1 MPIAQINGV
10 RLNYVQMVPEDA
22 TDETEHLV
30 MVHGLATNMA
40 FWYFHYAPV
49 FSQHFRVTLFD
60 LRGHGRSEMPANGY
74 TPPQLAQDL
83 LGLMD
88 HLGLEK
94 AHFLTHS
101 YGGVVALNA
110 AVLQPERIS
119 SLVLADTH
127 IAAARHERT
136 WEAGEFGVDMQ
147 KVLNDNHLNLDLRD
161 PYFGYK
167 LLTEV
172 AHLQL
177 RSVEVPPQLAE
188 LVSPFIGK
196 YGNRT
201 ASQWIRLMDETGA
214 AAELMGDDGLTL
226 DDLRQLHFP
235 IMAMYGDHSQAR
247 LTGRELLEIWNH
259 AIFRRVR
266 DAGHFFPSS
275 RPQEVISGCQRF
287 WQGEFKARHQAR
299 AGEDGRNFFRSDR
312 IFQTG
317 DGWYFITREHAR
329 VGPSA
334 SRAEAEQ
341 LLASYIGAMTTEQLS
356 AATFE

>member
-1 MPIAQINGV
+1 MPVAQVNGA
-10 RLNYVQMVPEDA
+10 RLNYVQMAPEDA
-22 TDETEHLV
+22 TDEVEDLI

-49 FSQHFRVTLFD
+49 FSQRFRVTLFD
-60 LRGHGRSEMPANGY
+60 LRGHGRSEMTESGY
-74 TPPQLAQDL
+74 EPPDLAQDL

-88 HLGLEK
+88 HLGIRK

-110 AVLQPERIS
+110 ACLAPHRFS

-127 IAAARHERT
+127 IAAARHEHH
-136 WEAGEFGVDMQ
+136 WEAGQFGTKMQ
-147 KVLNDNHLNLDLRD
+147 AVLDEHGIGLDTRD

-177 RSVEVPPQLAE
+177 RSEEVPAVLQE
-188 LVSPFIGK
+188 MVSPFIGK

-201 ASQWIRLMDETGA
+201 ASQWIRLMDQTKA
-214 AAELMGDDGLTL
+214 CTELMGDDGLRL
-226 DDLRQLHFP
+226 DELRKLQFP

-247 LTGRELLEIWNH
+247 LTGRELLEVWGH
-259 AIFRRVR
+259 AVFRRVR
-266 DAGHFFPSS
+266 DGGHFFPSS
-275 RPQEVISGCQRF
+275 RPQELISGCNRF
-287 WQGEFKARHQAR
+287 WGGEFGVRHELR
-299 AGEDGRNFFRSDR
+299 TGEPKRNFFRSDR
-312 IFQTG
+312 IFQAG
-317 DGWYFITREHAR
+317 EAWYFTTREHAR
-329 VGPSA
+329 VGPAA

-341 LLASYIGAMTTEQLS
+341 VLASFIAAMATEQLS
-356 AATFE
+356 AVSQ